1 MKVKGPLISAVFIDR
16 PNRFIT
22 NVKIRNNIYQ
32 SHLADPGRL
41 EELLI
46 PGVKLLVLP
55 APFDSKRKTRYST
68 VMVEQNGKLISLV
81 STFPNQFVKD
91 AIGKK
96 LLPMLKDLI
105 YIRSE
110 ISIRNHRIDFLFQ
123 TQTGNKFYIEVKSV
137 TFVEKNVA
145 KFPDAVTIRGKK
157 HVDLLLKL
165 KDEGHQAGILF
176 VCQRS
181 DADLFEPMVDRD
193 PAFSIALLKAYK
205 HGVNIWCITL
215 NVSKTEITFNKEIP
229 VNFNQ

>member
-46 PGVKLLVLP
+46 PGVRLLVLP

-68 VMVEQNGKLISLV
+68 VMVEHNGNLISLV

-96 LLPMLKDLI
+96 LLPMLKGLI

-193 PAFSIALLKAYK
+193 PAFSVALLKAYN

>member
-193 PAFSIALLKAYK
+193 PAFSVALLKAYNQ
-205 HGVNIWCITL
+205 GVNIWCITL

>member
-193 PAFSIALLKAYK
+193 PAFSVALLKAYNQ
-205 HGVNIWCITL
+205 GVNIWCITL

-229 VNFNQ
+229 VNLVY